1 MVVSKIVDGAV
12 VSKKVVVWM
21 SFVTLVLPSSSISQ
35 GILVMHRQLS
45 GKLELSMIQFLTF
58 SVWCYSDKD
67 WDTLSC
73 VSVMWF
79 ES

>member
-1 MVVSKIVDGAV
+1 
-12 VSKKVVVWM
+12 
-21 SFVTLVLPSSSISQ
+21 
-35 GILVMHRQLS
+35 MHRQLS

-79 ES
+79 EDEE